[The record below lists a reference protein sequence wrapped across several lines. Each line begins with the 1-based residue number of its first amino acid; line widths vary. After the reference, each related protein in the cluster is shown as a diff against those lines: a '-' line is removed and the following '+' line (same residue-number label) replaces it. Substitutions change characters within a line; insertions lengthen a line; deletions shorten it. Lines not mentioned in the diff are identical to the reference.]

1 MGWTKVV
8 FWICP
13 FLGLAATRSSPYSYH
28 LPHSS
33 VTFIMGPQALQHPI
47 LSNHLDVGRLKPSH
61 GKLHHQQI
69 KSILSSSPNS
79 VHPNVAVPGALLGHN
94 GDGAPSPHAA
104 VQLFVQD
111 AHHVEQEQELQS
123 VQQAQHVQQV
133 QHVLHV
139 QPVQHQKPDTF
150 FHPGSKSQMSG
161 NEGKPSEED
170 IKGFANKPRPE
181 EFRNVNSLQLLKTSE
196 NSESDRI
203 GNQMRA
209 SDISTSG
216 KQSGENSEF
225 SESVRQMTIYREG
238 GMVANKTEGSLER
251 SSLDTKAQLVV
262 KPADSRNEN
271 EDLLKERLA
280 SLQRQLDATLR
291 QLATSKRVEPRALF
305 RGAELF
311 EEAKGRML
319 TFEPRTPV
327 KGTTLPH
334 MFRGDDFVE
343 DQRMFKDPISE
354 DGGFRMAVADSNSL
368 QGEPIR
374 YFYFI

>member
-1 MGWTKVV
+1 MGVKTEPMWTKVV

-47 LSNHLDVGRLKPSH
+47 LSNHLYVSQLPSSH

-111 AHHVEQEQELQS
+111 AHHVEQAQELQS

-139 QPVQHQKPDTF
+139 QPVQHQKRVTF
-150 FHPGSKSQMSG
+150 VHPGSKSQMSG

-181 EFRNVNSLQLLKTSE
+181 EFRNVNSLRMSKTSE
-196 NSESDRI
+196 NSEHDRI
-203 GNQMRA
+203 STQMRA
-209 SDISTSG
+209 GEVSTSG
-216 KQSGENSEF
+216 KQSGENREF
-225 SESVRQMTIYREG
+225 SESVRQMTIYREDE
-238 GMVANKTEGSLER
+238 MVANKTEGSLER
-251 SSLDTKAQLVV
+251 SSLDRKAQLVV
-262 KPADSRNEN
+262 KATNPRKEN
-271 EDLLKERLA
+271 TTLSSPNKDLLKERLA
-280 SLQRQLDATLR
+280 SLQRQLDDTLR

-311 EEAKGRML
+311 EEVKGRML

-327 KGTTLPH
+327 KGTP
-334 MFRGDDFVE
+334 
-343 DQRMFKDPISE
+343 
-354 DGGFRMAVADSNSL
+354 
-368 QGEPIR
+368 
-374 YFYFI
+374 